1 MPAIQTHAPHRLP
14 RAAVLSALL
23 AFAIIAASASLLAA
37 DVTPG
42 TYMLEGG
49 SYTIEIR
56 RDGDGLAVVEP
67 NKDSPYARV
76 DDDEFH
82 FYNPN
87 TETNYGIRYLDA
99 RTIEAFKPDVPG
111 NIGSR
116 LVLMG
121 GAADAV
127 AESDDSGRYEA
138 LAEQYAGRIES
149 DPDNVQAW
157 AACAGV
163 AMKRSVSTVADADAY
178 ARQMAQ
184 MLQQIMPPG
193 SASPCSDVMPDSVWR

>member
-1 MPAIQTHAPHRLP
+1 MHSKHP
-14 RAAVLSALL
+14 RTARASVLATLL
-23 AFAIIAASASLLAA
+23 AAIVTAPAALAA

-49 SYTIEIR
+49 SYSIEIQP
-56 RDGDGLAVVEP
+56 DGDGLVVVEP
-67 NKDSPYARV
+67 NKESPYTRV

-87 TETNYGIRYLDA
+87 TETNYGIRYLDE
-99 RTIEAFKPDVPG
+99 RTIEAFKPDQPDNV
-111 NIGSR
+111 GSR
-116 LVLMG
+116 LVLMSRSG
-121 GAADAV
+121 GDAIV
-127 AESDDSGRYEA
+127 GNDDSARWEA
-138 LAEQYAGRIES
+138 LAGEYAARIES

-178 ARQMAQ
+178 AQQMAQ
-184 MLQQIMPPG
+184 MLQQMMPEG
-193 SASPCSDVMPDSVWR
+193 SPSPCGEVMAF

>member
-1 MPAIQTHAPHRLP
+1 MLAIHPCTSQRAPRLTLLSTLFAVVVMPT
-14 RAAVLSALL
+14 AAW
-23 AFAIIAASASLLAA
+23 AA

-42 TYMLEGG
+42 IYMLEGG
-49 SYTIEIR
+49 SYTVEIR
-56 RDGDGLAVVEP
+56 QDGDGLIVVEP
-67 NKDSPYARV
+67 NKPSPYTRV

-87 TETNYGIRYLDA
+87 TETNYGIRYLDP

-111 NIGSR
+111 NVGSR

-127 AESDDSGRYEA
+127 VESDDSGRYEE
-138 LAEQYAGRIES
+138 LAQQYSARIES
-149 DPDNVQAW
+149 DPANVQAW

-163 AMKRSVSTVADADAY
+163 AMQRSISTVEDADAY

-184 MLQQIMPPG
+184 MLQQMMPPG
-193 SASPCSDVMPDSVWR
+193 SPSPCSDVIPEGVWR